1 MIVTR
6 HAPQTTMER
15 RELMKALASGTAGIG
30 AGLGYSHRGKA
41 KLRRTV
47 WWLRHWQIHWG

>member
-15 RELMKALASGTAGIG
+15 RELLQAIATGTAAFDPIRIR
-30 AGLGYSHRGKA
+30 L
-41 KLRRTV
+41 
-47 WWLRHWQIHWG
+47 